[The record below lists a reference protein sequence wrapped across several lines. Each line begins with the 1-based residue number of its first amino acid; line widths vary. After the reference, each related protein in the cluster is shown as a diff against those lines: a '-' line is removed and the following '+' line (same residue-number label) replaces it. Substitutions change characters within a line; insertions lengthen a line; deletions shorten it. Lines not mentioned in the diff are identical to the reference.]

1 MGLPVVKRELL
12 YGIEQSIKSDGFL
25 LELLTKIDKEN
36 PVVSSMIAR
45 YVDRADIEFGEG
57 SRAGNMLLACGICVY
72 HMLSAQAD
80 SDELEEQNE
89 NGGWPDMGYH

>member
-25 LELLTKIDKEN
+25 LGLLTKIDKEN
-36 PVVSSMIAR
+36 PVVSAMIAR

-57 SRAGNMLLACGICVY
+57 SRTGNMLLACGICVY
-72 HMLSAQAD
+72 HMLSSQAEC
-80 SDELEEQNE
+80 DELEKLDE